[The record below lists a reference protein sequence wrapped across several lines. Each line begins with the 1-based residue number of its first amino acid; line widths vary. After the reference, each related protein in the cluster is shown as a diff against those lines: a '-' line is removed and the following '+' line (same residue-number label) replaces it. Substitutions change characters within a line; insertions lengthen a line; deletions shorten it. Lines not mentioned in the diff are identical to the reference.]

1 MKLRGMHCRRVLL
14 TVADAIYISTDG
26 ANTCT
31 RCVPNFRECALI
43 LSKPSYLRTDKLHFL
58 TVWITN
64 VAKIDFALSHMFRR
78 RICRTRLASLPA
90 APAVRCSA
98 RRTRRHANNEFR
110 SLSADAAH
118 TAKVL
123 LGEGDVYIFD
133 FHLLF
138 FYGRIARRFY
148 ILPFMLSL
156 ACM

>member
-1 MKLRGMHCRRVLL
+1 M
-14 TVADAIYISTDG
+14 VADAIYINTDG

-43 LSKPSYLRTDKLHFL
+43 LSKPSYLQTDKLHFF

-78 RICRTRLASLPA
+78 RICRTRLVSLPA
-90 APAVRCSA
+90 ALAVRCSA
-98 RRTRRHANNEFR
+98 RRTRRQANSESG

-123 LGEGDVYIFD
+123 WARARV
-133 FHLLF
+133 LF
-138 FYGRIARRFY
+138 FIRFSF
-148 ILPFMLSL
+148 IVLWSHCSSFLHTSVHALSRL
-156 ACM
+156 YVAVIGI